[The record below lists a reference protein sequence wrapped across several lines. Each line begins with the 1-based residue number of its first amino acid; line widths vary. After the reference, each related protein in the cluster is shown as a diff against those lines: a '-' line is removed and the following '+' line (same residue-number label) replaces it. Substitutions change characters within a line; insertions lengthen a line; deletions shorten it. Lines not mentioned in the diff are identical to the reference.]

1 MVSGKI
7 KRTELGHQSVTRR
20 AKCLLSLLQ
29 LSQGLIATGHRTAA
43 SGGLPASAVICERCE
58 TVLLF
63 SRCVLQQ

>member
-1 MVSGKI
+1 M
-7 KRTELGHQSVTRR
+7 TRS
-20 AKCLLSLLQ
+20 AKCLLSLSQ